1 MRGMRSV
8 RVYDSVAELPSDA
21 LTALG
26 RGGLFTS
33 AAWWGVVEGH
43 AIPVGASAG
52 YVVVT
57 QDDRVVGVVPVLRR
71 GRRIDALTT
80 PYTCVYT
87 PVLTEFAAEAFGR
100 ACRGAGVCRI
110 DSIPVEWDGLASC
123 LAGVRRGGLVPLRFD
138 HFGNWSQDVTGTSW
152 RDYLAGRPGA
162 LRETVRRRLRQAEK
176 LPGARFEILGAA
188 SEMDRAAGVYE
199 DVYKRSWKEAEP
211 FPRFNVAL
219 MRAMAAL
226 GVLRLGVWWID
237 GVPVAVQM
245 WIVWQGDAIVL
256 KLAHDEAFKAHSPGT
271 VLTALMLR
279 YLLDQERVR
288 RIDFGRGDD
297 SYKQGWVSE
306 RRQRVGF
313 LLANP
318 WHPLGVAALGRD
330 AVRRVRNA
338 LKS

>member
-8 RVYDSVAELPSDA
+8 RIYDTIAELPSDA

-26 RGGLFTS
+26 HGGLFTS
-33 AAWWGVVEGH
+33 AAWWSVVEKH
-43 AIPVGASAG
+43 AIPADASAG
-52 YVVVT
+52 YAVVE
-57 QDDRVVGVVPVLRR
+57 QDDHIVGIVPVLRQR
-71 GRRIDALTT
+71 RRIDALTT
-80 PYTCVYT
+80 PYTCVYA
-87 PVLTEFAAEAFGR
+87 PILTEFAAEAFGR

-138 HFGNWSQDVTGTSW
+138 HFGNWSQDVTDTSW

-176 LPGARFEILGAA
+176 LPGARFEILHAA
-188 SEMDRAAGVYE
+188 SEMDRAAEVYE
-199 DVYKRSWKEAEP
+199 DVYGRSWKEPEP

-219 MRAMAAL
+219 IRTMAGL
-226 GVLRLGVWWID
+226 GVLRLGVWWIEA
-237 GVPVAVQM
+237 VPVAVQM
-245 WIVWQGDAIVL
+245 WIVWQGEAIVL

-279 YLLDQERVR
+279 HLLDQEQVR

-306 RRQRVGF
+306 RRQRIGF

-318 WHPLGVAALGRD
+318 WHPRGAAALARD

-338 LKS
+338 LRA